1 MEMVPR
7 NSLYF
12 IIDIVGNVNFIN
24 VMTKFKSE
32 IKKQKIDNEELIRQK
47 ISDFI
52 DLSLAP
58 YRHIKKSFQK
68 FKIHELLTKEVKN
81 GKSI

>member
-1 MEMVPR
+1 MEIVSR
-7 NSLYF
+7 NFLYF
-12 IIDIVGNVNFIN
+12 IINIVDTTNSFN

-47 ISDFI
+47 ISDFT
-52 DLSLAP
+52 DLSLVT
-58 YRHIKKSFQK
+58 YRLIKKAFQK
-68 FKIHELLTKEVKN
+68 LKIYELLTKEVKN